1 MKKSVFFLSTII
13 LLLNQS
19 IFSQK
24 FDEQKWV
31 VDFPENVNT
40 ELTSEEN
47 NMIEEAFGID
57 LKNKIL
63 SNHSRLMD
71 IKDILRNRVELF
83 DAKEKNISSIMT
95 LSKVPL
101 YDFRL
106 LPKSFDPNNF
116 NPLLYNFNFYS
127 KETLVYRVENTSYL
141 IFIQP
146 RKLK

>member
-13 LLLNQS
+13 LLLNQF

-24 FDEQKWV
+24 FDDQKWV

-47 NMIEEAFGID
+47 NMIEEAFGMD

>member
-13 LLLNQS
+13 LLLNQF